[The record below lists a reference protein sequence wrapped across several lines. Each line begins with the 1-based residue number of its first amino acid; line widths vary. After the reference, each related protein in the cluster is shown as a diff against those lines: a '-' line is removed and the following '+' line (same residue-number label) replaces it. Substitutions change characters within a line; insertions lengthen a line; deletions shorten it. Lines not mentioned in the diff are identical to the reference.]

1 MRPLVNREDAK
12 GAKIFWGVPR
22 LLRGPTQMVLVFAF
36 FVSSRFN
43 SPALAN
49 PVDAFGFGGRA
60 PAMAG
65 AQTAAAADGSANYYN
80 PALLATF
87 DDIRVDVGYQTAVP
101 SLFVN
106 GLDLRV
112 DSSRGLAV
120 ALSSPGRIGK
130 VHLAVS
136 GGLFL
141 PDQHVLRARAIEAD
155 KPRFALYDNR
165 PQRLFLGANLA
176 FQIGDRLA
184 IGGGIAY
191 MAKTVA
197 SVDLVGRLG
206 FPDPNDSDLALAIDA
221 DVKEIRYPQA
231 GILFHATPWLDL
243 GLSYRGGYKLILEN
257 TVRVL
262 ADVGREDDP
271 VVENGRLE
279 LFALAQDLFQ
289 PQQWSAGLAARL
301 THRLLVAFDASLHRW
316 SRFENPATRI
326 DLDIDAGM
334 FNDLIDIPDTPPL
347 PDPHYH
353 DIVIPRLGVELRLV
367 ESARRDLDLR
377 AGYSFEPSPVPEQ
390 VGESNFIDNDK
401 HTLSAGLGL
410 TLRHWT
416 DILPRPVRLDAYGAV
431 TLLAPRSHHKLSPV
445 DPVGDY
451 RSSGRLVQ
459 LGLSST
465 WHF

>member
-1 MRPLVNREDAK
+1 MRRA
-12 GAKIFWGVPR
+12 
-22 LLRGPTQMVLVFAF
+22 LL
-36 FVSSRFN
+36 
-43 SPALAN
+43 ALAVVALPHAAAGN

-87 DDIRVDVGYQTAVP
+87 DDIRIDVGYQTAVP

-106 GLDLRV
+106 GLDLGV
-112 DSSRGLAV
+112 DSSRGIAV
-120 ALSSPGRIGK
+120 AMSAPGRIGK
-130 VHLAVS
+130 IQLALA

-141 PDQHVLRARAIEAD
+141 PDQHVLRARALEAD

-176 FQIGDRLA
+176 FRIGNRLA
-184 IGGGIAY
+184 VGGGIAY

-197 SVDLVGRLG
+197 AVDLVGRLG

-231 GILFHATPWLDL
+231 GVLFHATPWLDL

-271 VVENGRLE
+271 VVEDGRLE

-289 PQQWSAGLAARL
+289 PEQWSAGLAAQV
-301 THRLLVAFDASLHRW
+301 THRLLIAFDASLHRW

-326 DLDIDAGM
+326 ELDIDAGM

-353 DIVIPRLGVELRLV
+353 DIVIPRLGAEYRLF
-367 ESARRDLDLR
+367 ESERRDLDLR
-377 AGYSFEPSPVPEQ
+377 AGYSYEPTPVPEQ

-416 DILPRPVRLDAYGAV
+416 DILPRPLRLDVFGAV
-431 TLLAPRSHHKLSPV
+431 TLLAPRSHHKISPV

-459 LGLSST
+459 LGFSST

>member
-1 MRPLVNREDAK
+1 
-12 GAKIFWGVPR
+12 
-22 LLRGPTQMVLVFAF
+22 
-36 FVSSRFN
+36 
-43 SPALAN
+43 
-49 PVDAFGFGGRA
+49 
-60 PAMAG
+60 
-65 AQTAAAADGSANYYN
+65 
-80 PALLATF
+80 
-87 DDIRVDVGYQTAVP
+87 VP

-106 GLDLRV
+106 GLDLGV
-112 DSSRGLAV
+112 DSSRGIAV
-120 ALSSPGRIGK
+120 ALSAPGQIGK
-130 VHLAVS
+130 IHLALA

-141 PDQHVLRARAIEAD
+141 PDQHVLRARALEAD

-176 FQIGDRLA
+176 FRIGSRLA
-184 IGGGIAY
+184 VGGGIAY

-243 GLSYRGGYKLILEN
+243 GVSYRGGYKLVLEN

-279 LFALAQDLFQ
+279 LYALAQDLFQ
-289 PQQWSAGLAARL
+289 PEQWSAGLAAQL
-301 THRLLVAFDASLHRW
+301 SHRLLLAFDASLHRW

-326 DLDIDAGM
+326 KLDIDAGM

-353 DIVIPRLGVELRLV
+353 DIVIPRLGAEYRLV
-367 ESARRDLDLR
+367 ESERHDLDLR
-377 AGYSFEPSPVPEQ
+377 AGYSYEPTPVPEQ

-401 HTLSAGLGL
+401 HTLSTGVGL

-416 DILPRPVRLDAYGAV
+416 DILPRPLRLDLFAAV
-431 TLLAPRSHHKLSPV
+431 TLLAPRSHHKISPV

-451 RSSGRLVQ
+451 RSSGRLLQ
-459 LGLSST
+459 LGASST

>member
-1 MRPLVNREDAK
+1 
-12 GAKIFWGVPR
+12 
-22 LLRGPTQMVLVFAF
+22 
-36 FVSSRFN
+36 
-43 SPALAN
+43 
-49 PVDAFGFGGRA
+49 
-60 PAMAG
+60 
-65 AQTAAAADGSANYYN
+65 GSANYYN

-130 VHLAVS
+130 IHLAVS

-197 SVDLVGRLG
+197 AVNLVGRLG

-221 DVKEIRYPQA
+221 DVKEIRYPRA

-301 THRLLVAFDASLHRW
+301 THRLLIAFDASLHRW

-334 FNDLIDIPDTPPL
+334 FNDL
-347 PDPHYH
+347 
-353 DIVIPRLGVELRLV
+353 
-367 ESARRDLDLR
+367 
-377 AGYSFEPSPVPEQ
+377 
-390 VGESNFIDNDK
+390 
-401 HTLSAGLGL
+401 
-410 TLRHWT
+410 
-416 DILPRPVRLDAYGAV
+416 
-431 TLLAPRSHHKLSPV
+431 
-445 DPVGDY
+445 
-451 RSSGRLVQ
+451 
-459 LGLSST
+459 
-465 WHF
+465 